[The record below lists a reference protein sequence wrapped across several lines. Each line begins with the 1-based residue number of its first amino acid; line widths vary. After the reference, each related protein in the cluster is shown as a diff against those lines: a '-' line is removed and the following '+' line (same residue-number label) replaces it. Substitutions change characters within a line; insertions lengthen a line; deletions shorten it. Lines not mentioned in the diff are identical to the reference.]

1 MPLYGL
7 NRKGGAGLG
16 QELCCKVAV
25 SAATYAIDKPY
36 TYLVPDSFSETL
48 APGMRVIVPFGRG
61 NRRSEGVVL
70 EIRREA
76 AGQRLKCLS
85 AILDES
91 PVIDPAGIRLA
102 LWMRERYFCTVY
114 DAVKAML
121 PAGLYY
127 NLQDCYQIADGMN
140 RETAARAAEGI
151 SMAGRV
157 LELVFSSGGRISR
170 KELRE
175 AFGPTDLSKALSS
188 LLEAGILTLETSA
201 QRGVGDK
208 SEEIAL
214 LALPREEAEELV
226 SKGRSKLRKAVV
238 QLLANVGSASAKDI
252 AYFTGARR
260 KTLHELEEMG
270 VITLYTR
277 EVFRRPELEQVEPQL
292 RPVLNPEQQA
302 AFQGLLALEQ
312 SGKASCALLYGVTG
326 SGKTSVYISLI
337 HEVLAQGKSALVL
350 VPEIGLTPQ
359 LLRQFAAQFGSQVA
373 VLHSSLAAGERYDEW
388 KRARQGSARVVIGTR
403 SAVFAPL
410 PDLGLIVLDEEQEA
424 SYKSE
429 NTPRYH
435 AREVAKY
442 RCAQQNALLL
452 LGSATPSVE
461 SMFFARSG
469 KYHLFTLAQR
479 YNRRAMPQVLI
490 SDAKEEL
497 RAGNPSAISSL
508 LQEELAENLRRG
520 EQSILFLNRRGAS
533 RMVICAQCGEVPQ
546 CDRCSVKL
554 TYHSANG
561 RLMCHYCGHSEPLPE
576 RCPQCGGALTFV
588 GSGTQKVE
596 EELHALFPDTPVL
609 RMDADTISAAH
620 THRQL
625 LQQFERERIPIL
637 IGTQMVAKGLDFEN
651 VTLVGV
657 IDADLTLYVDD
668 FRAGERT
675 FSLLTQVVGRA
686 GRGSRT
692 GRAVIQTFTPKNE
705 IILAA
710 ARQDYDSFYEGEI
723 LLRQLRHF
731 PPFEDQF
738 ILTVTGPEEGAVLR
752 GSMRL
757 RDGLT
762 AWQRSPVMEGHPF
775 SILGPAPAS
784 VVKVNGRY
792 RYRVTVTGQ
801 NDRAMRNMIAQL
813 LRAAAA
819 DRQNRGLAVFA
830 DLNPQD

>member
-1 MPLYGL
+1 M
-7 NRKGGAGLG
+7 G

-25 SAATYAIDKPY
+25 AAATYAIDKPY
-36 TYLVPDSFSETL
+36 TYLVPASFSETL

-61 NRRSEGVVL
+61 NRRSEGVLL
-70 EIRREA
+70 ELCRETV
-76 AGQRLKCLS
+76 QPHLKCLC
-85 AILDES
+85 AVLDES
-91 PVIDPAGIRLA
+91 PVIDQDGIQLA
-102 LWMRERYFCTVY
+102 LWMRERCFCTVY

-127 NLQDCYQIADGMN
+127 SLQDCYQIVDDIHH
-140 RETAARAAEGI
+140 RENAVQAAEGI
-151 SMAGRV
+151 PLAPRV
-157 LELVFSSGGRISR
+157 LELIFAAGGRLSR

-175 AFGPTDLSKALSS
+175 AFGPTDPSKALAA
-188 LLEAGILTLETSA
+188 LLERGILTLETSA

-208 SEEIAL
+208 REEIAL
-214 LALPREEAEELV
+214 LAMPRDEAEELV

-238 QLLANVGSASAKDI
+238 QLLANVGSASSKDI
-252 AYFTGARR
+252 IYFTGARK
-260 KTLHELEEMG
+260 KTLRDLEQLG
-270 VITLYTR
+270 IITLFTR
-277 EVFRRPELEQVEPQL
+277 EVFRRPELEQVERQS
-292 RPVLNPEQQA
+292 RPVLNSEQQSV
-302 AFQGLLALEQ
+302 FQGLLALEQ
-312 SGKASCALLYGVTG
+312 TGKASCALLYGVTG
-326 SGKTSVYISLI
+326 SGKTSVYINLI
-337 HEVLAQGKSALVL
+337 HEVLHQGKSALVL

-359 LLRQFAAQFGSQVA
+359 LLRQFAAQFGNQVA

-410 PDLGLIVLDEEQEA
+410 PHLGLIVLDEEQEA

-435 AREVAKY
+435 AREIAKY
-442 RCAQQNALLL
+442 RCAQQGALLL

-461 SMFFARSG
+461 SMFFAKTG
-469 KYHLFTLAQR
+469 KYHLFCLPRR
-479 YNRRAMPQVLI
+479 YNRQAMPQVLI
-490 SDAKEEL
+490 SDSKEEL
-497 RAGNPSAISSL
+497 RGGNACSLSSL
-508 LQEELAENLRRG
+508 LQEELSENLRRG

-546 CDRCSVKL
+546 CSRCSVKL

-561 RLMCHYCGHSEPLPE
+561 RLMCHYCGHSEPLPDH
-576 RCPQCGGALTFV
+576 CGQCGGPLTFV
-588 GSGTQKVE
+588 GSGTQKIE
-596 EELHALFPDTPVL
+596 AELLERFPGTPVL

-620 THRQL
+620 THQQL
-625 LQQFERERIPIL
+625 LRRFEQERIPIL

-710 ARQDYDSFYEGEI
+710 AQQDYDSFYEGEI
-723 LLRQLRHF
+723 LLRQLRQF

-738 ILTVTGPEEGAVLR
+738 VLTVTGAEEGAVLR
-752 GSMRL
+752 SSMRL

-762 AWQRSPVMEGHPF
+762 AWQQSPLMEGHPF
-775 SILGPAPAS
+775 SILGPAPDN

-792 RYRVTVTGQ
+792 RYHITVSGP
-801 NDRAMRNMIAQL
+801 NDRTMRTMIAQL

-830 DLNPQD
+830 DLNPQN